1 MGSGFVIENGKSAHV
16 NLLCEQEFDQRLKSL
31 ADQWHANEKK
41 GLESRFDLGKLL
53 NEHIGPPT
61 TRSKRGKGVVA
72 KACSELKTTKFEVS
86 RARNFAH
93 AFESIAD
100 FVGKHSGVTT
110 WAAVKELL
118 PTLKKQGKGQGDGTE
133 TASGNAGAMKDPTP
147 KKMEGHLKGFSEEF
161 LHVRSYLSLADLE
174 NLKSRITGILEHV
187 QIYHFQRVGA
197 LAAEARIADNGP
209 VLHSRVR

>member
-16 NLLCEQEFDQRLKSL
+16 NLLCEQEFDQRFKSL
-31 ADQWHANEKK
+31 ADQWHAHEKK

-118 PTLKKQGKGQGDGTE
+118 PTVRQKGRGQGDGTE
-133 TASGNAGAMKDPTP
+133 TGSGNEGAMKDPTP
-147 KKMEGHLKGFSEEF
+147 KKMDRHLKGFSEEF
-161 LHVRSYLSLADLE
+161 LVVQSFLSMAELD
-174 NLKSRITGILEHV
+174 NLKSRVSGILEHV
-187 QIYHFQRVGA
+187 QFYHFQRSGA
-197 LAAEARIADNGP
+197 LAAKASIAGNGP
-209 VLHSRVR
+209 VIHSQVR